1 MNSLAIFGIIVVVM
15 IMVVFSLKYALTD
28 KTSVT
33 DVLDASKATEI
44 EIKQNKSSND
54 FTFSVWVFVKE
65 WSTGYDKFKPI
76 FWVDQDKGTKGGD
89 HNDILKILNI
99 NPCTDTSC
107 DSDSYPKSTITA
119 AFDRTENNVLF
130 AMRYATDTL
139 PRPSGNKTTK
149 IFKCQLSNVPIQ
161 KWVHLTFVLN
171 NKTLDL
177 YMNGK
182 LSKTCIL
189 PGVPT
194 LDTPTFVNLH
204 GKGDHFNGFTSKFQH
219 FPNALNTQ
227 EVWNLY
233 SNGYGNLGS
242 SISDYKLQFSLIE
255 NGSVINTL
263 TM

>member
-1 MNSLAIFGIIVVVM
+1 MNSLAIFGIIVVVL

-33 DVLDASKATEI
+33 DVLDASKTTAI

-65 WSTGYDKFKPI
+65 WSKGYDKFKPI
-76 FWVDQDKGTKGGD
+76 FWVDEELSAKGGD
-89 HNDILKILNI
+89 HNDISKILSD
-99 NPCTDTSC
+99 CTITKC
-107 DSDSYPKSTITA
+107 DSDLQSKSLITA
-119 AFDRTENNVLF
+119 AFDKTENNVIF
-130 AMRYATDTL
+130 AMRYATDPTT
-139 PRPSGNKTTK
+139 RTTNKNH
-149 IFKCQLSNVPIQ
+149 IFKCQLNNVPIQ

-194 LDTPTFVNLH
+194 INTPTFVNLH

-242 SISDYKLQFSLIE
+242 SMSDYKLQFSLIE
-255 NGSVINTL
+255 NGSIINTL
-263 TM
+263 TL